1 MLMADRGSLTA
12 VEAAV
17 VAAQV
22 EERLAI
28 VDFDAFDFGDKDG
41 VIAGDVGID
50 DVAGEVHQGVV
61 EEWNAALRPTIANA
75 EIVFERG
82 VVFGLR
88 EIFGDGLLMVLEDV
102 HTETFVA
109 LHQGK
114 ELRGLTDADEDK
126 QRVQGNRGERVR
138 RHAVNLAGGA
148 LGGDYGDA
156 GGELP
161 EGEAKLGSA
170 WRGWRHRGIFEDITE
185 GTSARCGVR
194 RLADVFSVPA
204 AKNERA
210 ECRLLRK
217 SGSKPA

>member
-1 MLMADRGSLTA
+1 MLMADRVSLTA
-12 VEAAV
+12 VEAVV
-17 VAAQV
+17 VAAEV

-28 VDFDAFDFGDKDG
+28 VDFDAFDFGDEDG
-41 VIAGDVGID
+41 VIAGDVGSD

-88 EIFGDGLLMVLEDV
+88 EIFGDGLLIVLEDV

-114 ELRGLTDADEDK
+114 ELRGLTHADENK
-126 QRVQGNRGERVR
+126 QGVQRDRGEGVR
-138 RHAVNLAGGA
+138 GHAVNLAGGA
-148 LGGDYGDA
+148 LGGDYRDA

-161 EGEAKLGSA
+161 EGQAELGSA
-170 WRGWRHRGIFEDITE
+170 WSGWRHRGIFEDITE
-185 GTSARCGVR
+185 GRSARCGVR
-194 RLADVFSVPA
+194 REAAVFSVPA